1 MHTRREILK
10 TTGASGTLLALTG
23 CLNWVPGVGGSD
35 SDDNT
40 SSNSNDTRNGS
51 SNTTRDDTN
60 NTGNGGG
67 DDAGNGTDTENSSD
81 NESNETE
88 DQPEAAQPETDD
100 PVNESE
106 AADPDEVVES
116 QPTTDDVTIS
126 NVELTTNSSGATATG
141 TLTNESDT
149 TLEVVDVEV
158 TFIED
163 GAAVTTAMWGTN
175 DLASGESWDFE
186 ISADGSEYSSVTD
199 CEIAVLL

>member
-1 MHTRREILK
+1 MHTRRELLI

-23 CLNWVPGVGGSD
+23 CLGWIPGVGGNNSG
-35 SDDNT
+35 DNT
-40 SSNSNDTRNGS
+40 STNSNDTRNGS
-51 SNTTRDDTN
+51 PNTTRDDTN
-60 NTGNGGG
+60 NTGTNGG
-67 DDAGNGTDTENSSD
+67 DDADNGTDTENSSD

-100 PVNESE
+100 PINESE
-106 AADPDEVVES
+106 AADPEDINAS
-116 QPTTDDVTIS
+116 QPTTDDVTLS
-126 NVELTTNSSGATATG
+126 NIELTTDSSGATATG

-163 GAAVTTAMWGTN
+163 GTAVTTAMWGTN
-175 DLASGESWDFE
+175 DLAPGAAWDFE

-199 CEIAVLL
+199 CEIDVLL